1 MHALLPHPDFTPRIL
16 QWNHPGNHLYQ
27 RQDKPGLPSSTQV
40 WGAEGES
47 CGRGFGLCTRPALQR
62 AWRLKF
68 YGCTTL
74 LSLTCA
80 CEHLSLEGGMAVSEL
95 SALGQ
100 LLWADCPQQ
109 ETPNPCIWG
118 HRTQVCALLR
128 ECPLNGKTAL
138 LTPYCLR
145 AADLVTGQVWWGRW
159 VWVVAP
165 LLIGEQAHKA
175 DAALPSSRVSVLL
188 SQMLCK
194 VDPLLNVFR
203 KPGVLP
209 ACGILCL
216 LPLTLLCVSQNVAM
230 RPKTLPNTRMLFAF
244 FFFFLL
250 FILSMVY
257 GRIFQRLCDM
267 WWWNVRVHWCFK
279 MLSVWISSMVNTDE
293 YNPQKQSSWRSLIV
307 QKSVREFWGQ
317 GVRELLVHCQSEHLC
332 PRVQVQA
339 CSCGSWLLCIV
350 SWRDLSPF
358 HNESFYCTGPFS

>member
-1 MHALLPHPDFTPRIL
+1 MFSGSQAFSLPVASSAYYH
-16 QWNHPGNHLYQ
+16 
-27 RQDKPGLPSSTQV
+27 LPSSV
-40 WGAEGES
+40 FLKMWPWGQKL
-47 CGRGFGLCTRPALQR
+47 FLIL
-62 AWRLKF
+62 
-68 YGCTTL
+68 GCYL
-74 LSLTCA
+74 LS
-80 CEHLSLEGGMAVSEL
+80 
-95 SALGQ
+95 
-100 LLWADCPQQ
+100 
-109 ETPNPCIWG
+109 
-118 HRTQVCALLR
+118 
-128 ECPLNGKTAL
+128 
-138 LTPYCLR
+138 
-145 AADLVTGQVWWGRW
+145 
-159 VWVVAP
+159 
-165 LLIGEQAHKA
+165 
-175 DAALPSSRVSVLL
+175 
-188 SQMLCK
+188 
-194 VDPLLNVFR
+194 
-203 KPGVLP
+203 
-209 ACGILCL
+209 
-216 LPLTLLCVSQNVAM
+216 
-230 RPKTLPNTRMLFAF
+230 